1 LQLLVLT
8 ELWPHPAHSTRAAN
22 VVLFELLRALAAL
35 PGIRVSCLRVFR
47 GKETPPD
54 AAEQHGIALLRDAGI
69 TLCPPL
75 VLPPPPRRRSVVARL
90 LAPNER
96 DQLPEAIYRPL
107 LEQAVTQAGADAIF
121 IPWSEFLTALAAP
134 LPQKKFAYY
143 GNPLPKN
150 RIAARDFA
158 RRHGGTDLTMLRQ
171 QIYDRRLESIHLDQM
186 ARYDWLGDVAAND
199 AEYYVEHGHRNAF
212 YIRNIWIE
220 RDGIRAEPSPIRG
233 KAVIIGN
240 VGRLS
245 ATANSHGLEILGRD
259 FVPALRKLLPS
270 GSFEIHLIGAGEPHP
285 AIRGLLAQPEIK
297 IRGFVDDI
305 DREIAEAALFLCLNN
320 ASIYKVGHTRYLHAF
335 SLAAPVLAHADA
347 ALSMP
352 EIRHGENALLG
363 GSIAEVAA
371 LAAEAIGDASLRRH
385 IGDAG
390 YETFKDVFTAD
401 KVAPTIGEH
410 LLRAA

>member
-1 LQLLVLT
+1 MRLLVLT

-35 PGIRVSCLRVFR
+35 PGIDVSCLRVFR

-54 AAEQHGIALLRDAGI
+54 AAELTGIALLRDAGVTI
-69 TLCPPL
+69 RPPL
-75 VLPPPPRRRSVVARL
+75 VLPPPTPRRSVIARL
-90 LAPNER
+90 LDPNEL
-96 DQLPEAIYRPL
+96 DQLPEAAHRPL
-107 LEQAVTQAGADAIF
+107 LERAVTAAGADAIF

-134 LPQKKFAYY
+134 LPQRKFAYY
-143 GNPLPKN
+143 GNPPPKN
-150 RIAARDFA
+150 RMAAQDFA
-158 RRHGGTDLTMLRQ
+158 KRHGGADLTMLRQ

-199 AEYYVEHGHRNAF
+199 ADYYVAHGHRNAF
-212 YIRNIWIE
+212 YVRNIWID
-220 RDGIRAEPSPIRG
+220 RDGPRATPATIDG
-233 KAVIIGN
+233 KAIIIGN

-259 FVPALRKLLPS
+259 FVPALRKLLPAD
-270 GSFEIHLIGAGEPHP
+270 SFEIHLIGAGEPH
-285 AIRGLLAQPEIK
+285 ASLGGLLAQPEIR

-305 DREIAEAALFLCLNN
+305 DREISAAALFLCLNN

-335 SLAAPVLAHADA
+335 SLGAPVLAHADA
-347 ALSMP
+347 SLSMP

-363 GSIAEVAA
+363 DSIAAIAA
-371 LAAEAIGDASLRRH
+371 LAAEAIGDAALRRR
-385 IGDAG
+385 IGSAG
-390 YETFKDVFTAD
+390 YDTFNDVFTAD
-401 KVAPTIGEH
+401 KVAPTIGQR

>member
-1 LQLLVLT
+1 
-8 ELWPHPAHSTRAAN
+8 
-22 VVLFELLRALAAL
+22 
-35 PGIRVSCLRVFR
+35 
-47 GKETPPD
+47 
-54 AAEQHGIALLRDAGI
+54 
-69 TLCPPL
+69 
-75 VLPPPPRRRSVVARL
+75 
-90 LAPNER
+90 
-96 DQLPEAIYRPL
+96 L
-107 LEQAVTQAGADAIF
+107 LEEAVASAGADAIF

-143 GNPLPKN
+143 GNPPPKN

-158 RRHGGTDLTMLRQ
+158 RRHVGTDLTMLRQ
-171 QIYDRRLESIHLDQM
+171 QIYDRRLESIHLGQM

-199 AEYYVEHGHRNAF
+199 AGYYVEHGHRNAF
-212 YIRNIWIE
+212 YVRNIWIA
-220 RDGIRAEPSPIRG
+220 RDGVRAAPAPIDG
-233 KAVIIGN
+233 TAVIIGN

-259 FVPALRKLLPS
+259 FVPALRKLLPA
-270 GSFEIHLIGAGEPHP
+270 GSFEVHLIGAGEPHP
-285 AIRGLLAQPEIK
+285 ALRGLLAQPEIK

-347 ALSMP
+347 SLSMP

-363 GSIAEVAA
+363 GSIAEIAA
-371 LAAEAIGDASLRRH
+371 LAAQAISDAALRRR

-390 YETFKDVFTAD
+390 YDTFKEVFTAD
-401 KVAPTIGEH
+401 KVAPTIGER
-410 LLRAA
+410 LLRTA

>member
-1 LQLLVLT
+1 VQLLVLT
-8 ELWPHPAHSTRAAN
+8 DLWPHPAHSTRAAN
-22 VVLFELLRALAAL
+22 VVLFELLRALAAV
-35 PGIRVSCLRVFR
+35 PGISVSCLRVFR
-47 GKETPPD
+47 GKETPRD
-54 AAEQHGIALLRDAGI
+54 VAEQHGVALLREAGVTI
-69 TLCPPL
+69 RPPL
-75 VLPPPPRRRSVVARL
+75 VLPPAPPRRSVVVRL
-90 LAPNER
+90 LDPNEL
-96 DQLPEAIYRPL
+96 DQLPEAIHRPL
-107 LEQAVTQAGADAIF
+107 LEQAVAESGADAIF

-143 GNPLPKN
+143 GNPPPKN
-150 RIAARDFA
+150 RTAARDFA
-158 RRHGGTDLTMLRQ
+158 RRHGGADLTMLRQ
-171 QIYDRRLESIHLDQM
+171 QIYDRRLERIHLDQM

-199 AEYYVEHGHRNAF
+199 AEYYVESGHPNAF
-212 YIRNIWIE
+212 YVRNIWID
-220 RDGIRAEPSPIRG
+220 RGSARAEPAPVQG

-285 AIRGLLAQPEIK
+285 ALRGLLAQPEIK

-335 SLAAPVLAHADA
+335 SLGAPVLAHADA

-363 GSIAEVAA
+363 GSIAEIAA
-371 LAAEAIGDASLRRH
+371 LAVAAIGDAALRRR
-385 IGDAG
+385 IGGAG
-390 YETFKDVFTAD
+390 YDTFNDVFTAD
-401 KVAPTIGEH
+401 KVAPTIGER